1 VKGTTPLE
9 DLLQA
14 LIADSVSLRHLHD
27 RGLLVHDRGVAG
39 SVQGLVRSV
48 RHGHVRKHAR
58 PRRDHLRGAAM
69 EKLLI
74 ATVRNRTPEL
84 THHRTDIRSVKY
96 PKASRD
102 VPPDKCWALPRSP
115 AEKLVSARSVT
126 GGSTTTP
133 RGQLM
138 LTVLGGLV
146 SNRKR
151 VE

>member
-1 VKGTTPLE
+1 
-9 DLLQA
+9 
-14 LIADSVSLRHLHD
+14 
-27 RGLLVHDRGVAG
+27 
-39 SVQGLVRSV
+39 
-48 RHGHVRKHAR
+48 
-58 PRRDHLRGAAM
+58 M

-74 ATVRNRTPEL
+74 APVRNRTPEL

-102 VPPDKCWALPRSP
+102 VPPDECRALPRSP
-115 AEKLVSARSVT
+115 AEKLVSPRSVT
-126 GGSTTTP
+126 GGSTTP